1 MFAGLD
7 MSPEEQ
13 KVVLKQIER
22 RLTPSAVKM
31 RADVEVSCLAY
42 EGVDAVREALI
53 AGKEAAADSEAPVA
67 ISLVAPPLYALS
79 NVHMNREVG
88 FAALELCI
96 EAIRASVTK
105 YKGRVTVKEAPYALA
120 ADDDKKTEVTS
131 DSESES
137 DAED

>member
-1 MFAGLD
+1 M
-7 MSPEEQ
+7 
-13 KVVLKQIER
+13 VLKQIER

-31 RADVEVSCLAY
+31 RADIEVTCFAY

-53 AGKEAAADSEAPVA
+53 AGKEAVADCEAPVS

-88 FAALELCI
+88 FAALEQCV
-96 EAIRASVTK
+96 EAIRASIAK
-105 YKGRVTVKEAPYALA
+105 YKGRLAVKEAPYALA
-120 ADDDKKTEVTS
+120 ADEDKKTEATS

-137 DAED
+137 EAED

>member
-1 MFAGLD
+1 MVAGLD
-7 MSPEEQ
+7 MSAEEQ

-53 AGKEAAADSEAPVA
+53 AGKEAVADSDAPVS

-79 NVHMNREVG
+79 NVHMSRDVG
-88 FAALELCI
+88 FAALEKCI
-96 EAIRASVTK
+96 EAIRECVGK
-105 YKGRVTVKEAPYALA
+105 YKGRVTVKAAPYALA
-120 ADDDKKTEVTS
+120 ADDEKKPEVN
-131 DSESES
+131 SES
-137 DAED
+137 DSDSQDED